1 MKNNSTLLIAMVGVC
16 LTGTLH
22 AGEIK
27 RDLLNN
33 PKISEDQAT
42 RIALKQVENGEI
54 ESKEL
59 ETENGKKV
67 WSFDIKTKGTKNI
80 TEVQVDANSGEVV
93 SKKVESEADEE
104 KEKKEDS
111 KG

>member
-1 MKNNSTLLIAMVGVC
+1 MKNKSTLLIVIVGVC
-16 LTGTLH
+16 LTGAAY

-27 RDLLNN
+27 RDLLNR

-59 ETENGKKV
+59 ETEKGKKV
-67 WSFDIKTKGTKNI
+67 WSFDIKTKGSESI